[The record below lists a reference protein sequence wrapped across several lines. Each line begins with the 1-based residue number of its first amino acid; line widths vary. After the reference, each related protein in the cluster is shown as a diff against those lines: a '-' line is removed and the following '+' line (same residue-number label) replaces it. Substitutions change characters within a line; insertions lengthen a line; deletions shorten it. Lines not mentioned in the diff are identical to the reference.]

1 MVSES
6 LLLQTLAELVVIS
19 RVAKK
24 RPETVSLKWEVQ
36 PSSTFRRTHPW
47 AQLLEAGYLIELPI
61 VHPHFKWQVYISEE
75 GQRVASEANVAAI
88 VMDLYEVAGLKLV
101 TGLVLN
107 MSIDELPELLTHSD
121 GLLRNW
127 AKERFNSLLGEEQWR

>member
-1 MVSES
+1 VSES

-36 PSSTFRRTHPW
+36 PSSTFRQTHPW
-47 AQLLEAGYLIELPI
+47 AQLFEAGYLVEFPIE
-61 VHPHFKWQVYISEE
+61 HPHFKWQVYISEE
-75 GQRVASEANVAAI
+75 GQQVASEANVAAL
-88 VMDLYEVAGLKLV
+88 VMDLYEVAGLKLIS
-101 TGLVLN
+101 GLLLN